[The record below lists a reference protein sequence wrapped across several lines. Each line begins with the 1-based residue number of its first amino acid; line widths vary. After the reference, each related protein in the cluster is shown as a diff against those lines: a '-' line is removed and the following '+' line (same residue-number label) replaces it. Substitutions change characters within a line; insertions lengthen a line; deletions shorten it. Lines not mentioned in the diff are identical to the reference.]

1 MKADVFALLALLFA
15 SFIVI
20 PYVPHE
26 SYYVLDYALVR
37 IILLLIMVY
46 SLRYGPVIGV
56 ATFLLVS
63 ALLLERNYRILSY
76 SKLLFKYRRRGEA
89 PRMEGDEDMPVSGEV
104 YYVPDEV
111 PEETDIEYR
120 PYDELGSN
128 DYTAEPG
135 SDDNKVVMNSAPLGT
150 AAAGIFQPI

>member
-1 MKADVFALLALLFA
+1 MRADVFTLLALLFA

-26 SYYVLDYALVR
+26 SFYVLDYALVR

-46 SLRYGPVIGV
+46 SLRYGPIIGV

-76 SKLLFKYRRRGEA
+76 SKLLFRYRRRGDA
-89 PRMEGDEDMPVSGEV
+89 PRMESDAEMPKSNEV
-104 YYVPDEV
+104 YYAPDEV
-111 PEETDIEYR
+111 PSEEDIEYR

-128 DYTAEPG
+128 DFTPEPG
-135 SDDNKVVMNSAPLGT
+135 SDDNKIVMDSSPLGSV
-150 AAAGIFQPI
+150 AGVLYF

>member
-1 MKADVFALLALLFA
+1 MRADVFALLALLFA

-26 SYYVLDYALVR
+26 SFYVLDYALVR

-76 SKLLFKYRRRGEA
+76 SKLLFRYRRKGEA
-89 PRMEGDEDMPVSGEV
+89 PRMESDADMPMSNEV
-104 YYVPDEV
+104 YYVPDEEPTV
-111 PEETDIEYR
+111 EDIEYR

-128 DYTAEPG
+128 DFIAEPG

-150 AAAGIFQPI
+150 AAGALFA

>member
-1 MKADVFALLALLFA
+1 MKADVFALLALLFV

-26 SYYVLDYALVR
+26 SFYVLDYALVR

-76 SKLLFKYRRRGEA
+76 SKLLFRYRRKGEA
-89 PRMEGDEDMPVSGEV
+89 PRMESDADMPMSNEV
-104 YYVPDEV
+104 YYVPDEEPAV
-111 PEETDIEYR
+111 EDIEYR
-120 PYDELGSN
+120 PYDDLGSN
-128 DYTAEPG
+128 DFTAEPG
-135 SDDNKVVMNSAPLGT
+135 SDDNKVVMTSAPLGT
-150 AAAGIFQPI
+150 AAGALFA